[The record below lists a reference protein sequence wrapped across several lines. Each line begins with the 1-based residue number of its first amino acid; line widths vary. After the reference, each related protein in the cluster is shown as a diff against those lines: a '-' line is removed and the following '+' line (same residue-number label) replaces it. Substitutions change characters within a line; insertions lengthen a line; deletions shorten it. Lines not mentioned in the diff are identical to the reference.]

1 MISGWSPSDSSL
13 ERNRRTFAWKVEGR
27 VAFGAFDEIK
37 SAHVMIALFGIGVF
51 VGDEFGEQRR
61 RFGGAGAP
69 DDFAASAR
77 VPFVANLSEPC
88 AEEFV
93 FLFVGGDAE
102 GFEVPTIFA
111 VVLLGERGP
120 DFRRIRRFIVTQRD
134 CAFAADLW

>member
-1 MISGWSPSDSSL
+1 
-13 ERNRRTFAWKVEGR
+13 
-27 VAFGAFDEIK
+27 
-37 SAHVMIALFGIGVF
+37 MIALFGIGVF

-93 FLFVGGDAE
+93 FLFVGGDAKRCE
-102 GFEVPTIFA
+102 IAAIIA
-111 VVLLGERGP
+111 VVLLSEGSPE
-120 DFRRIRRFIVTQRD
+120 FRRVGRVIVTQSD
-134 CAFAADLW
+134 GASAADLRRRIFGEALQVSNTVHRERA